1 MLLYVLS
8 VSSLCFSQVRGN
20 ILYGR
25 PGWDHN
31 DEDTHLDQ
39 EFHRLIGVPHQSE
52 KHDDVLV
59 NIELGKLYDEG
70 VLKKPN
76 IVNNKEHDLN
86 DDLLD
91 AEFHK
96 RVGVPHRSDH
106 EDNALV
112 DEELKRFV
120 KEGKIKQTDLDLIEA
135 METFDN
141 LMSTAETISQDV
153 PSKSLSERE
162 IHGIMEEVV
171 ENVKKAGEK
180 VIHNKPIAFN
190 LLERTHSILRNVD
203 KVLAEKEVSSS
214 TKSTMKRS
222 VPEMDK
228 KPTMQDMLS
237 KFYINKNSLKL
248 PTTALRSPR
257 QASSAEEVDE
267 KLSRALD
274 AVKSWEETMSRL
286 EANKKMNDPESV
298 KSSFSRN
305 KREVRYTKPTLKTRG
320 YSNDEYSW
328 LLNEFNLTK
337 GEVDSIQILNEEQ
350 FALLQSSL
358 NEASH
363 GKEYTMD
370 DLNEVLKSAR
380 QLVPVEL
387 EAAAQ
392 GALQMGYHLGGRARV
407 AADPVVK
414 LVNNNVVPGAKTM
427 WGNAVESIPDD
438 VKDWAG
444 DGRRI
449 AAKRMQAIAEYAR
462 PRLTSMGNT
471 MAKFQEQLSASA
483 EETMKELIP
492 SIVPTLQVVVAE
504 LQDTLEL
511 AREAIPPMVE
521 EVGRNAA
528 PYYNSVRDG
537 MNANLVKP
545 AYEILTNEKIAKPVG
560 EAIDTM
566 RPIGKVAYDNVAGS
580 SRVVYD
586 EVTPVLSNLA
596 TSSGDVMREQVLPAV
611 EDARHQAGKIG
622 KTVQSSVRDVL
633 KGTLNTMFDGVPK
646 MIQQVGHEMHDAAK
660 VFRGTYSS
668 ALGKMKSREE
678 NPGPVQGAG
687 PASVSPPVFRATKA
701 PKRTYVTST
710 EL

>member
-1 MLLYVLS
+1 MIQMLLLS
-8 VSSLCFSQVRGN
+8 ILCFSHVRGN
-20 ILYGR
+20 ILHGR
-25 PGWDHN
+25 PGWGHDHD
-31 DEDTHLDQ
+31 DEDTHLDR
-39 EFHRLIGVPHQSE
+39 EFHRIVGVPHHSE

-59 NIELGKLYDEG
+59 DMELAKLYDEG
-70 VLKKPN
+70 VIKKSD
-76 IVNNKEHDLN
+76 IFDREKHDKE

-96 RVGVPHRSDH
+96 MIGVPHRSDL
-106 EDNALV
+106 EDDALV
-112 DEELKRFV
+112 DGELKKLV
-120 KEGKIKQTDLDLIEA
+120 KDGKIRQTDVDLMEA

-141 LMSTAETISQDV
+141 LMSTAETITHEGS
-153 PSKSLSERE
+153 STSLNDGELYE
-162 IHGIMEEVV
+162 NMEDVV

-180 VIHNKPIAFN
+180 VITNKPLAFH

-203 KVLAEKEVSSS
+203 KALAEKRVPTN
-214 TKSTMKRS
+214 TKTERKRS
-222 VPEMDK
+222 VPEMDQ

-237 KFYINKNSLKL
+237 KFYINKNSVKL
-248 PTTALRSPR
+248 PTTPLQSLR
-257 QASSAEEVDE
+257 QARSAEEVDE
-267 KLSRALD
+267 RLYKALD

-286 EANKKMNDPESV
+286 ESDKSMTDPESV
-298 KSSFSRN
+298 KSISRN
-305 KREVRYTKPTLKTRG
+305 KREVRNVKPKLKTRG
-320 YSNDEYSW
+320 YSKDQYRW

-337 GEVDSIQILNEEQ
+337 AEVDSIQTLNDEQ
-350 FALLQSSL
+350 FTVLQGSL
-358 NEASH
+358 NEASQEE
-363 GKEYTMD
+363 KYTMD
-370 DLNEVLKSAR
+370 DLTEVLKSAR

-392 GALQMGYHLGGRARV
+392 GALHMGYHLGGRARV

-414 LVNNNVVPGAKTM
+414 LVNNNVVPGARKM

-449 AAKRMQAIAEYAR
+449 AAKRMQAIAEYAK

-471 MAKFQEQLSASA
+471 MARWQQQLSASA
-483 EETMKELIP
+483 EETVKDLIP
-492 SIVPTLQVVVAE
+492 TIVPALQVVVAE

-511 AREAIPPMVE
+511 AKEAIPPMVE
-521 EVGRNAA
+521 ELGQNAA
-528 PYYNSVRDG
+528 PYYKSVRDG
-537 MNANLVKP
+537 MNENLMKP
-545 AYEILTNEKIAKPVG
+545 AYEMMTNERIAKPVG
-560 EAIDTM
+560 EAIDIM
-566 RPIGKVAYDNVAGS
+566 KPIGKVAYENVAEGG
-580 SRVVYD
+580 RVVYD
-586 EVTPVLSNLA
+586 EVTPVISNLA
-596 TSSGDVMREQVLPAV
+596 TSSGDMMREQVLPAV
-611 EDARHQAGKIG
+611 EDARHQAGRMG
-622 KTVQSSVRDVL
+622 KTVQTSVRDVL
-633 KGTLNTMFDGVPK
+633 KSTLDTMFDGVPK

-678 NPGPVQGAG
+678 NPGHVG